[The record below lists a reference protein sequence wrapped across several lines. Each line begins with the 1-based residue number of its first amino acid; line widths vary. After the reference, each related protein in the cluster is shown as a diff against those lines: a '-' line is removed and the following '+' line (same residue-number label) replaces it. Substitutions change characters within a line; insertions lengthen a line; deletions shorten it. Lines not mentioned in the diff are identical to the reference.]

1 MTQRQLCHEKSGLHP
16 VAGGFVDLVS
26 THSPHENR
34 GFLMTKNNGVRAV
47 PKNTG
52 ITAPQLPAHPV
63 QADLPGQ
70 GRLTA
75 AHVLPLIAFPMI
87 GCLLYIV
94 GDMPVTDV
102 FTFLGG
108 CGGIGALAT
117 VAVTG
122 GRRVAVA
129 IAHGILAASGIR

>member
-1 MTQRQLCHEKSGLHP
+1 
-16 VAGGFVDLVS
+16 
-26 THSPHENR
+26 
-34 GFLMTKNNGVRAV
+34 MTKNNSVRAV

-52 ITAPQLPAHPV
+52 ITAPQLPALPV

-117 VAVTG
+117 IAVTG

-129 IAHGILAASGIR
+129 IAHGILAASGNR

>member
-1 MTQRQLCHEKSGLHP
+1 
-16 VAGGFVDLVS
+16 
-26 THSPHENR
+26 
-34 GFLMTKNNGVRAV
+34 MTKNNGVRAV

-52 ITAPQLPAHPV
+52 TTAPQLPPV
-63 QADLPGQ
+63 PEQAEPTRPGN
-70 GRLTA
+70 LTA
-75 AHVLPLIAFPMI
+75 VHVLPPIAFPMI
-87 GCLLYIV
+87 GCLLHIV

-117 VAVTG
+117 IAVTG

-129 IAHGILAASGIR
+129 IAHGILAASGNR